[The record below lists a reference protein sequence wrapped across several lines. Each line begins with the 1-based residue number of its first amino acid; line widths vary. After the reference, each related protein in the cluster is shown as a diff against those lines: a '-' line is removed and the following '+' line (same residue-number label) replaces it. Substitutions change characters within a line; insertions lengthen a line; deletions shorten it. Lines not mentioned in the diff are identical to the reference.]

1 MITTKFYLDTR
12 SGTTPYPLKLRLTYQ
27 RQTAYLAMGIQLMP
41 EQWNGIQVVKHPR
54 AAMMNN
60 QLIARKA
67 EIDCLIY
74 DWQREGKL
82 NGRKVAEIKNMLEC
96 AERGEE
102 PGEMTVEEHYN
113 KFLETKKGR
122 TKEIYRDT
130 LKKMLAYGMP
140 RTYNDLTVDWLRGF
154 DGWLDMSVNARAI
167 HLRNIRALV
176 NDAIDNELTTSYPF
190 RKFKIKREETRKR
203 ALSLEQVHTL
213 RDWPVEEY
221 QKGYRDIFILM
232 MLMRGIN
239 IGDLA
244 LLKEENIVDG
254 RINYRRQKTHE
265 LYSIKVEPEVME
277 IINRYRGKEYL
288 LDICDRYANYG
299 DYMRRMNKGL
309 RKIGELKMKG
319 CKKIIK
325 PLFPDITTYWARH
338 SYATIGIYDCGLSM
352 DMVADLLGH
361 QHELKVT
368 SVYVKKNEKAMD
380 AAARKVIDKIL
391 YDK

>member
-1 MITTKFYLDTR
+1 
-12 SGTTPYPLKLRLTYQ
+12 
-27 RQTAYLAMGIQLMP
+27 
-41 EQWNGIQVVKHPR
+41 
-54 AAMMNN
+54 
-60 QLIARKA
+60 
-67 EIDCLIY
+67 
-74 DWQREGKL
+74 
-82 NGRKVAEIKNMLEC
+82 MLEC

-102 PGEMTVEEHYN
+102 PREMTVEGHYN

-122 TKEIYRDT
+122 TREIYRET

-140 RTYNDLTVDWLRGF
+140 RTYNDLNIDWLRGF
-154 DGWLDMSVNARAI
+154 EGWLGISVNAKAI

-190 RKFKIKREETRKR
+190 RKFKIKHEETRKR
-203 ALSLEQVHTL
+203 ALSLEQVHML

-232 MLMRGIN
+232 ILMRGIN

-244 LLKEENIVDG
+244 LLKEDNIVDG

-265 LYSIKVEPEVME
+265 LYSIKVEPEMME
-277 IINRYRGKEYL
+277 IINRYRGKEFL
-288 LDICDRYANYG
+288 LDICDRYADYG

-338 SYATIGIYDCGLSM
+338 SYATIGMYDCELSI
-352 DMVADLLGH
+352 DIIGDLLGH
-361 QHELKVT
+361 SNGMPVT
-368 SVYVKKNEKAMD
+368 NIYIRKNERVAD
-380 AAARKVIDKIL
+380 EAARKIIDKVM
-391 YDK
+391 YGK